1 MCGGTLMIQTCSHV
15 GHVFRKVSP
24 HQFPNG
30 STATINRNNAR
41 LANVWMDQWVE
52 FVYKISPGLSLM
64 SFITDFCTSTHLIWL
79 LIVST
84 IVLLFFHKHFVNPLH
99 TDICY
104 NNFLQLFV
112 HDNKKIFL
120 QDFLELLENLEE
132 MLYFHTI
139 CIVMHAVV
147 GIDSLLAVK
156 ICS

>member
-84 IVLLFFHKHFVNPLH
+84 IVLLFFHLGNILSTLCTQIFVI
-99 TDICY
+99 TTSY
-104 NNFLQLFV
+104 SYLFMTIRRYFF
-112 HDNKKIFL
+112 KISW
-120 QDFLELLENLEE
+120 N
-132 MLYFHTI
+132 Y
-139 CIVMHAVV
+139 
-147 GIDSLLAVK
+147 
-156 ICS
+156 